1 MHVFLAAV
9 EAMRAG
15 IPAALATVILAGG
28 STPRSAGARM
38 LVRNDGT
45 TVGTIG
51 GGAVEYRVVAEAL
64 ESIESG
70 RPRRFEAHLTRD
82 LGMCCGGRMEVYIEP
97 LAPRERVV
105 IFGAGHVARAL
116 APVLLSLEYEVVVVD
131 ERDEFAT
138 PERFPG
144 CDVRCTDP
152 RAFAEALPGGP
163 LEHWFVTTHD
173 HQLDQDLCEILLPR
187 ECAWIGLIASRAKV
201 ARFLVRYRAAGLD
214 EALFRK
220 LSSPVGLDIGAET
233 ASEIAVS
240 IAAELV
246 RVRRRSQRPPQ
257 PLSELPLAARGG
269 DGKAQAPALSVT
281 TAETVSSTSAAED
294 DPS

>member
-1 MHVFLAAV
+1 MDVFVAAI
-9 EAMRAG
+9 EAMRSG
-15 IPAALATVILAGG
+15 TPAALATVILAGG

-38 LVRNDGT
+38 LVRHDGT
-45 TVGTIG
+45 TAGTIG
-51 GGAVEYRVVAEAL
+51 GGAVEHRVVAEA
-64 ESIESG
+64 IEAIAKG

-97 LAPRERVV
+97 LTPRERVV
-105 IFGAGHVARAL
+105 LFGAGHVARAL
-116 APVLLSLEYEVVVVD
+116 APVLVGLDFDVVVVD
-131 ERDEFAT
+131 EREEYAT

-163 LEHWFVTTHD
+163 REHWFVTTHD

-220 LSSPVGLDIGAET
+220 LSSPAGLDLGAET
-233 ASEIAVS
+233 TAEIAVS

-246 RVRRRSQRPPQ
+246 RVRRRSTRLPQ

-269 DGKAQAPALSVT
+269 DGKAVPPALAAAAPVAT
-281 TAETVSSTSAAED
+281 EPPTSE
-294 DPS
+294 